1 MHYILKKLA
10 ALVATLLI
18 ISLLAFLAFQIIPGD
33 PTTKLLGTE
42 ATPERKMALRAELG
56 LDEPAPLRYL
66 HWLAGFVTGDLGRS
80 YNYSMS
86 VGELLSGKI
95 SITAT
100 LSLMAFLIVVILSV
114 PLGILLARFQ
124 GGVVDRVMNVL
135 NQIMMSIPPFFIGMI
150 FTSVF
155 GLVLQLFTPGDFIP
169 FSQDPGA
176 YFAYLFFPALA
187 IALPKSAMTI
197 KLLRSSILRELEQD
211 YVRTA
216 YSRGNSRW
224 SVLWRHVLRNAV
236 IPVIT
241 FLAVTIPDIVAG
253 SVIVEQVFAV
263 PGLGRLLLSSVA
275 NRDFPVVQT
284 IVVMIAL
291 LVVVVNF
298 LADVAY
304 QRIDPRIRLR

>member
-1 MHYILKKLA
+1 VRYIAKKLA

-18 ISLLAFLAFQIIPGD
+18 ISILAFLAFQIIPGD

-42 ATPERKMALRAELG
+42 ATPEKTAALRAELG
-56 LDEPAPLRYL
+56 LDESIPARYW
-66 HWLAGFVTGDLGRS
+66 HWLSGFVTGDLGRS
-80 YNYSMS
+80 YSYSLS
-86 VGELLSGKI
+86 VGELLSGKVA
-95 SITAT
+95 ITAT
-100 LSLMAFLIVVILSV
+100 LSLMAFLLVVVLSV
-114 PLGILLARFQ
+114 PLGILLARYE
-124 GGVVDRVMNVL
+124 GGIVDKVMNIL
-135 NQIMMSIPPFFIGMI
+135 NQILMSIPPFFIGII

-155 GLVLQLFTPGDFIP
+155 GLALRWFIPGDFVP
-169 FSQDPGA
+169 FSEDPGR

-187 IALPKSAMTI
+187 IALPKAAMTV
-197 KLLRSSILRELEQD
+197 KLLRSSILSEMGQD

-224 SVLWRHVLRNAV
+224 TVLCRHVLRNA
-236 IPVIT
+236 ILPVVT

-263 PGLGRLLLSSVA
+263 PGLGRLLLTSVA

-304 QRIDPRIRLR
+304 QRIDPRIRLH